1 MLEESR
7 EAGILMLTE
16 LEGAVLGIV
25 ARKPP
30 LTAYAIRKEFENAVT
45 QSWSAS
51 AGAIYPLV
59 RRLVDD
65 GLLKETSKPNDGRG
79 TILLRLSPAGRAS
92 LIDWLKAGDPKALG
106 PAADPMRTRG
116 FAFSELPSQDRIPV
130 LHDWRA
136 LTKRSIELIREQI
149 ERFEQEQD
157 RTAAIATRGTQLQL
171 EARLQWIDEMIE
183 QAELH

>member
-1 MLEESR
+1 MLS
-7 EAGILMLTE
+7 E

-25 ARKPP
+25 ARKQP
-30 LTAYAIRKEFENAVT
+30 LTAYAIRKEFESAVT

-59 RRLVDD
+59 RRLVDG
-65 GLLKETSKPNDGRG
+65 GLLSETTKQDDGRG
-79 TILLRLSPAGRAS
+79 TILLRLPPAGRAR
-92 LIDWLKAGDPKALG
+92 LIDWVKADDLKALG
-106 PAADPMRTRG
+106 PAADTMRTRG
-116 FAFSELPSQDRIPV
+116 FAFSELPLKDRIRV

-136 LTKRSIELIREQI
+136 ITERSIELTREQI
-149 ERFEQEQD
+149 ERFKQEQD